1 MTESVQNTRR
11 LERVK
16 PEASHTPESTKLDVA
31 AGSETP
37 KASKD
42 VFHADRHDEEPES
55 EDHALTILFRDG
67 LDQPIQGMTLTL
79 TLPTGDSIEAKT
91 LSNGDV
97 SFEVPQDRKG
107 QVQVEVKD
115 DKGKVQPVCEIDLSQ
130 CKQVAIV
137 RSPKVKV
144 DMPLRAHQQAA
155 SPSTPK
161 TAAVD
166 SGKRL
171 CSSSKPD
178 RAVPPMAAVAS
189 PAAGTPGRAA
199 PSNQSKDGAWW
210 NQNGAVERAKAW
222 LVAHVNVDGL
232 FGQSRAAVAK
242 TLSNAG
248 QPATIAAGPECPN
261 SDNLRLGRN
270 NVYRVQ
276 ILVAAKRL
284 GLAPQ
289 ALCALMDCE
298 AGKVPEKLPRIG
310 PDGKQM
316 KDKKG
321 RPMTVTVRELWNANA
336 GNPQSGAA
344 GLTQFLASTWLTHVL
359 IPGFYIHEQSIAKG
373 WVRHEKNAKGKSY
386 WVFVLNDGSVTATPG
401 KHKGDENVKQCLAK
415 RMDPAWSINAAADY
429 GNANLKVLEK
439 HGFKLAGLS
448 DMDRAKLM
456 YLMHHEGEGAGPL
469 FIKNQLVKG
478 SGGEAGL
485 RRKFEIQLGAKGA
498 AKAKEMIEEAD
509 DDVEKA
515 YRAWFSAFV
524 DRQFS
529 QSQKYFC
536 GAAVQSTRLSDL
548 LVKIGGE
555 EILIVE

>member
-1 MTESVQNTRR
+1 MTDSVEKTTPV
-11 LERVK
+11 EEIK
-16 PEASHTPESTKLDVA
+16 PEVSPIPESPKIDVVA
-31 AGSETP
+31 YSETP
-37 KASKD
+37 KASED
-42 VFHADRHDEEPES
+42 VPCADKREEES

-79 TLPTGDSIEAKT
+79 TLPTGESIEAKT
-91 LSNGDV
+91 LTKGDV

-107 QVQVEVKD
+107 QVKVEVKD
-115 DKGKVQPVCEIDLSQ
+115 DKGKVQPVCEIDLSK

-137 RSPKVKV
+137 RSPKVKI
-144 DMPLRAHQQAA
+144 DMSLRAHQQAA
-155 SPSTPK
+155 RPSAPK
-161 TAAVD
+161 TGAAD
-166 SGKRL
+166 SGKR
-171 CSSSKPD
+171 SSASSRPD
-178 RAVPPMAAVAS
+178 RALPAAAAAAS
-189 PAAGTPGRAA
+189 PAAGAA
-199 PSNQSKDGAWW
+199 PTNQSNDSAWW
-210 NQNGAVERAKAW
+210 NVNGAVERAKAW
-222 LVAHVNVDGL
+222 LAAHVNVDGL
-232 FGQSRAAVAK
+232 FGQSHAAVAK
-242 TLSNAG
+242 TLSDAG

-270 NVYRVQ
+270 NVYRTQ
-276 ILVAAKRL
+276 ILNAAKRL

-321 RPMTVTVRELWNANA
+321 RLMTVTVRELWNANA

-359 IPGFYIHEQSIAKG
+359 IPGCFIHEQSVARG
-373 WVRHEKNAKGKSY
+373 WVRQEKNAKGKSF
-386 WVFVLNDGSVTATPG
+386 WAFVLSDGSITTTPG
-401 KHKGDENVKQCLAK
+401 KQRGDQNVKNCLAM
-415 RMDPAWSINAAADY
+415 RMDPDWSINAAADY

-439 HGFKLAGLS
+439 QGFKLAGLS

-469 FIKNQLVKG
+469 FIKNRLVKG
-478 SGGEAGL
+478 SGGEVGL
-485 RRKFEIQLGAKGA
+485 RRKFEIQLGANGV
-498 AKAKEMIEEAD
+498 AKATEMIEEAD
-509 DDVEKA
+509 DDVAKA

-524 DRQFS
+524 DRQFA
-529 QSQKYFC
+529 QSEKYFC
-536 GAAVQSTRLSDL
+536 SAATKPSRLSDL

-555 EILIVE
+555 EISVVE

>member
-1 MTESVQNTRR
+1 MTESVENTTTV
-11 LERVK
+11 EEVK
-16 PEASHTPESTKLDVA
+16 PEASHTQESTKLDVT

-37 KASKD
+37 KAYED
-42 VFHADRHDEEPES
+42 VSHADQHDEDAES

-67 LDQPIQGMTLTL
+67 LDRPIQGMTLTL
-79 TLPTGDSIEAKT
+79 TLPTGESIDAKT
-91 LSNGDV
+91 QSNGDV
-97 SFEVPQDRKG
+97 SFEVPPDRKG
-107 QVQVEVKD
+107 QVKVEVKD
-115 DKGKVQPVCEIDLSQ
+115 DKGKVQPVCDIDLSK

-155 SPSTPK
+155 SPSAPK
-161 TAAVD
+161 TAVVE
-166 SGKRL
+166 SGKRPS
-171 CSSSKPD
+171 SSSKPD
-178 RAVPPMAAVAS
+178 KAIPPFTAAAS
-189 PAAGTPGRAA
+189 PAAGTGARGA

-210 NQNGAVERAKAW
+210 NVNGAVERARAW

-232 FGQSRAAVAK
+232 FDQSHAAVAK

-270 NVYRVQ
+270 NVYRIQ
-276 ILVAAKRL
+276 ILGAAKRL

-298 AGKVPEKLPRIG
+298 AGKVPEKFPRIG

-321 RPMTVTVRELWNANA
+321 RVMTVTVRELWNASA

-359 IPGFYIHEQSIAKG
+359 VPGFYIHEQSVTKG
-373 WVRHEKNAKGKSY
+373 WVRQEKDAKGKNY
-386 WVFVLNDGSVTATPG
+386 WAFVLSDGSVTKTPG
-401 KHKGDENVKQCLAK
+401 KQKGDPNVKKCLAM
-415 RMDPAWSINAAADY
+415 RMDPEWSINAAADY

-439 HGFKLAGLS
+439 QGFKLAGLS

-469 FIKNQLVKG
+469 FIRDSLIKD
-478 SGGEAGL
+478 GESDAGL
-485 RRKFEIQLGAKGA
+485 RRKFEIQLGRDGRARVDKLVDA
-498 AKAKEMIEEAD
+498 AD
-509 DDVEKA
+509 GDVAYA
-515 YRAWFSAFV
+515 YRKWLSVYV
-524 DRQFS
+524 DDNFRQAG
-529 QSQKYFC
+529 KYFC
-536 GAAVQSTRLSDL
+536 SNSVEVMKLSDL
-548 LVKIGGE
+548 MEKVGGKK
-555 EILIVE
+555 L

>member
-1 MTESVQNTRR
+1 MSDSVGNTAPV
-11 LERVK
+11 EETK
-16 PEASHTPESTKLDVA
+16 PGLHPIPESPKPDVVPY
-31 AGSETP
+31 SEIS
-37 KASKD
+37 KASEE
-42 VFHADRHDEEPES
+42 VPYADKRGEES
-55 EDHALTILFRDG
+55 EDQALTILFRDG

-79 TLPTGDSIEAKT
+79 TLPTGASIEAKT
-91 LSNGDV
+91 LTKGDV

-107 QVQVEVKD
+107 RVKIEVKD
-115 DKGKVQPVCEIDLSQ
+115 DKGEAQPVCEIDLSK

-155 SPSTPK
+155 RPTSPK
-161 TAAVD
+161 TAAAD
-166 SGKRL
+166 SGN
-171 CSSSKPD
+171 SSSAPSRPD
-178 RAVPPMAAVAS
+178 RALP
-189 PAAGTPGRAA
+189 PAAAAAA
-199 PSNQSKDGAWW
+199 PVAAAAPTNQSNDSAWW
-210 NQNGAVERAKAW
+210 NLNGAVERARAW
-222 LVAHVNVDGL
+222 LSAHVNVEGL
-232 FGQSRAAVAK
+232 FGQSQGAVTK

-270 NVYRVQ
+270 NVYRTQ
-276 ILVAAKRL
+276 ILSAAKRL

-298 AGKVPEKLPRIG
+298 AGKVTEKLPRIG
-310 PDGKQM
+310 PDGNQM

-321 RPMTVTVRELWNANA
+321 RLMTVTVRELWNANA

-359 IPGFYIHEQSIAKG
+359 IPGCFIHEQSVAKG
-373 WVRHEKNAKGKSY
+373 WVRQEKNAKGKSY
-386 WVFVLNDGSVTATPG
+386 WVFVLSDGSITTTPG
-401 KHKGDENVKQCLAK
+401 KQKGDQNVKNCLAM

-439 HGFKLAGLS
+439 QGFKLAGLS

-469 FIKNQLVKG
+469 FIKNLLVKG

-485 RRKFEIQLGAKGA
+485 RRKFEIQLGAKGV
-498 AKAKEMIEEAD
+498 AKANEMIEEAD
-509 DDVEKA
+509 GDVAKA
-515 YRAWFSAFV
+515 YRAWFAVFV

-529 QSQKYFC
+529 QSEKYFC
-536 GAAVQSTRLSDL
+536 SAAIKPSRLSDL
-548 LVKIGGE
+548 VVKIGGE
-555 EILIVE
+555 EISIVE